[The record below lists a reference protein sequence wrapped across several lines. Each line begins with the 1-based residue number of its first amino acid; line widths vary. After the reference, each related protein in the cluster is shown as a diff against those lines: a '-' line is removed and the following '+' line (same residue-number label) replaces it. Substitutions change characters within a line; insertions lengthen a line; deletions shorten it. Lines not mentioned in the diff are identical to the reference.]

1 MTANPS
7 SAPQS
12 TSASVAE
19 LQNLDSKRSVAAA
32 TVDGTKS
39 LLHAPVGVPG
49 RFKGNFDSQFVRT
62 MGWVAYDRAAIGE
75 CYETGSRI
83 ADENAESNS
92 ESWSVK
98 AQGIGAQ

>member
-1 MTANPS
+1 MTANPG

-12 TSASVAE
+12 TTASVAE
-19 LQNLDSKRSVAAA
+19 L
-32 TVDGTKS
+32 
-39 LLHAPVGVPG
+39 LHTPVGVPG
-49 RFKGNFDSQFVRT
+49 RFKGNFDYQFVRT
-62 MGWVAYDRAAIGE
+62 MRWVAHDRAAIGE